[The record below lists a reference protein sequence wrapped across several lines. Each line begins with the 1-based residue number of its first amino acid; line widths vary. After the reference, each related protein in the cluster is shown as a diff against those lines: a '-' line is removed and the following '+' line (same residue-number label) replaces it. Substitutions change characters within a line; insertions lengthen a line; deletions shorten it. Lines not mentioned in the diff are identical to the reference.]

1 MERNDIEMEL
11 ERADESADSREGRLM
26 LLMAVLAVSVVVHA
40 FLMGSLSNCEFSPL
54 PASAVQGDGRKWSRE
69 VPPIHVEKAEA
80 DPLARILEVEPA
92 PAAAPDAERQE
103 DRVDRLAGA
112 VAGPQLA
119 PDVPEGADETPA
131 PSGPVLSEPPPVDA
145 AEWTPRQEIAE
156 ITTPTVPDEAA
167 ALPRVVIPKVE
178 RVKMAADVSRA
189 AELPTPPSD
198 VASAPPPMS
207 AAEVAAIAAGK
218 TGRGGKGSAGAA
230 AADEPAAPPPA
241 VPPSVETMLS
251 GTLSA
256 IAQPSAPILAPVA
269 GAAGES
275 GRGEED
281 EAAQKAAEKRRA
293 EVLAK
298 AEESRLAPPPA
309 SIVVDERAVER
320 SKEAVRELRDRT
332 AAQGRPFEGNV
343 RLGLV
348 SWADPARPGS
358 KYFRIRVA
366 SRAESPLPV
375 ASKDM
380 VFLLDAS
387 GSIGG
392 DRLRSCRKVVS
403 EALRRLNT
411 GDRFNVI
418 AFRDKFTFAFDDVA
432 WKDVTEDALDRADKW
447 LGKLTAHG
455 QTDVFRTLRGVLAM
469 PRNPARPMVALV
481 VTDGDATSGLTR
493 SAEIISRFAELNGGL
508 VSIHMYG
515 VKESANAYL
524 MDMLTRGSRGSWTRH
539 TGVRWRAASGIPEL
553 AKNFERPVL
562 TDVSALFTASSNA
575 ETCPKL
581 VSNLCEDAPIDIYG
595 KCPAAQKD
603 VVFSLRGLNG
613 AESYESMF
621 RVSFA
626 DAAQGDET
634 IMKEWATRRLYEMV
648 AEYVMRPNAALMSE
662 MRRFAYSYR
671 IQIPYERELK

>member
-1 MERNDIEMEL
+1 MEL
-11 ERADESADSREGRLM
+11 ERADETADSREGRLM
-26 LLMAVLAVSVVVHA
+26 LLVAVLAVSVVVHA

-69 VPPIHVEKAEA
+69 VPPMRVEKAEA
-80 DPLARILEVEPA
+80 DPLARILDVEPA
-92 PAAAPDAERQE
+92 PAAAPDEERQE

-112 VAGPQLA
+112 VAESQIA
-119 PDVPEGADETPA
+119 PDLPEGTGEAPA
-131 PSGPVLSEPPPVDA
+131 AKPVLSEPPTVEA

-156 ITTPTVPDEAA
+156 ITMPTVPDEAA

-189 AELPTPPSD
+189 VELPTPPSD

-207 AAEVAAIAAGK
+207 AAEVAAIASGK
-218 TGRGGKGSAGAA
+218 KGGGGKRAGGAA
-230 AADEPAAPPPA
+230 DGQSAPAPIA
-241 VPPSVETMLS
+241 VPPSVDAMLPDA
-251 GTLSA
+251 LSS
-256 IAQPSAPILAPVA
+256 IAQPTAPIAMP
-269 GAAGES
+269 GAAGAGGS
-275 GRGEED
+275 GPADDADG
-281 EAAQKAAEKRRA
+281 KSAERRRA
-293 EVLAK
+293 EVIAK

-309 SIVVDERAVER
+309 SIVVDEKAVER
-320 SKEAVRELRDRT
+320 AKEAVRELRDRT
-332 AAQGRPFEGNV
+332 VAQGRPFDGNV

-358 KYFRIRVA
+358 KYFRVRIA

-432 WKDVTEDALDRADKW
+432 WKDVSEDALDRADKW

-469 PRNPARPMVALV
+469 PRNPTRPMVALV

-595 KCPAAQKD
+595 KCPAAQNE

-626 DAAQGDET
+626 GAAQGDET

-648 AEYVMRPNAALMSE
+648 AEYVMRPNSALMSE
-662 MRRFAYSYR
+662 MRKFASSYR